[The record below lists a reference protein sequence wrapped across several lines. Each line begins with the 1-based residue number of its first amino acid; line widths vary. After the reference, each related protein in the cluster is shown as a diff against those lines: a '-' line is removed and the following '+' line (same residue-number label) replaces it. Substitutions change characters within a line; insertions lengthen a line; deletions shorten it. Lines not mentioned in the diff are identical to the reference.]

1 MKFLRTISSVRAL
14 QLQVFAIT
22 LVLFACVAVQAQ
34 TFKVL
39 HSFEGGTDGA
49 SPQGA
54 LLLDNVGNLYGTANL
69 GGNQDCDKGG
79 CGVIFKLTP
88 TGAETILHRFTQ
100 TDGALPS
107 ANLLPD
113 ATENVYSTVSF
124 GGPYGCD
131 TKGCGGIFK
140 MDKTGKLT
148 LLYAFT
154 GGSDGANPYAGL
166 IRDRYGNL
174 YGVAFA
180 GGSIGFCP
188 GTVDVG
194 CGTVFKLD
202 TTGKLHVLYT
212 FTGGNDGAAPYGP
225 LLSDGVSLYG
235 TASSDGAFGGGTV
248 FKIDSKGKFSV
259 LYAFTGVAGDG
270 RIPYGGLIR
279 DNVGNLYGT
288 TVGGGSVNSDGTV
301 YKLDPTGKETVLH
314 IFTGTDGQ
322 WPWAS
327 LVLDNNGNLFGTTSF
342 GGSNGDGTV
351 FELDKAGNETVLHS
365 FLSATDGSA
374 VISPI
379 VMDAAGNIY
388 GTADEGGQFD
398 SGTAFEILR

>member
-1 MKFLRTISSVRAL
+1 MKLSGIISFVKAVRIL
-14 QLQVFAIT
+14 GLGIT
-22 LVLFACVAVQAQ
+22 LMPFFSNAVHAQ

-39 HSFEGGTDGA
+39 HSFEGGSDGA

-54 LLLDNVGNLYGTANL
+54 LLRDNFGNLYGTTSV
-69 GGNQDCDKGG
+69 GGNQDCGKEG
-79 CGVIFKLTP
+79 CGVVFRLTS
-88 TGAETILHRFTQ
+88 TGAETILHRFVQ
-100 TDGALPS
+100 TDGAIPA

-113 ATENVYSTVSF
+113 AADNVYSTVSL
-124 GGPYGCD
+124 GGPYGCNA
-131 TKGCGGIFK
+131 KGCGGIFK

-166 IRDRYGNL
+166 IRDRAGNL
-174 YGVAFA
+174 YGTAFA
-180 GGSIGFCP
+180 GGTVGVCP
-188 GTVDVG
+188 NTINIG
-194 CGTVFKLD
+194 CGTVFRLD
-202 TTGKLHVLYT
+202 TSGKLRILHT
-212 FTGGNDGAAPYGP
+212 FTGGNDGAAPYAP
-225 LLSDGVSLYG
+225 LLTDGENLYG

-248 FKIDSKGKFSV
+248 FKIDAKGNFSV

-279 DNVGNLYGT
+279 DSSGNLYGT
-288 TVGGGSVNSDGTV
+288 TIGGGSVNSDGTV

-314 IFTGTDGQ
+314 VFTGTDGQ

-327 LVLDNNGNLFGTTSF
+327 LVFDKNGNLFGTTSF
-342 GGSNGDGTV
+342 GGANGDGTV
-351 FELDKAGNETVLHS
+351 FELDSAGNETVLHN

-379 VMDAAGNIY
+379 IMDAAGNLY
-388 GTADEGGQFD
+388 GTADEGGAFGGG
-398 SGTAFEILR
+398 SAFEIQR

>member
-1 MKFLRTISSVRAL
+1 MKLPCTISFVEAVRIMAL
-14 QLQVFAIT
+14 GLSLATFASQ
-22 LVLFACVAVQAQ
+22 AVHAQ

-39 HSFEGGTDGA
+39 HAFEGGSDGA

-54 LLLDNVGNLYGTANL
+54 LIRDNFGNLYGTANL
-69 GGNQDCDKGG
+69 GGNQDCAKGG
-79 CGVIFKLTP
+79 CGVIFRLTS
-88 TGAETILHRFTQ
+88 TGAENILHRFVQ

-107 ANLLPD
+107 ANLIPD
-113 ATENVYSTVSF
+113 PADNVYSTVSF

-131 TKGCGGIFK
+131 RKGCGGIFK

-166 IRDRYGNL
+166 IRDHAGNL

-180 GGSIGFCP
+180 GGSLGICP
-188 GTVDVG
+188 NTVNIG
-194 CGTVFKLD
+194 CGTVFKLE
-202 TTGKLHVLYT
+202 TTGKLVVLYT
-212 FTGGNDGAAPYGP
+212 FIGADDGAAPYAP
-225 LLSDGVSLYG
+225 LLTDGENLYG

-248 FKIDSKGKFSV
+248 FKIDSKGNFSV

-279 DNVGNLYGT
+279 DDSGNLYGT
-288 TVGGGSVNSDGTV
+288 TVAGGSVNSYGIV

-314 IFTGTDGQ
+314 VFTGPDGQ

-327 LVLDNNGNLFGTTSF
+327 LVFDKNGNLFGTTSF
-342 GGSNGDGTV
+342 GGTNGDGTV
-351 FELDKAGNETVLHS
+351 FELDKAGNETILHN

-374 VISPI
+374 VISRI
-379 VMDAAGNIY
+379 IMDAAGNIY
-388 GTADEGGQFD
+388 GTADEGGGFD
-398 SGTAFEILR
+398 RGTAFEILR